1 MYDQP
6 QIDNFVEMSAD
17 LICRTFAISLPH
29 FYKKADVL
37 CHILCHITFFPVVSD
52 HATRFAFPE
61 SLCLI
66 RDVLVPGM
74 GLEPIQSKY
83 SGRF

>member
-17 LICRTFAISLPH
+17 LICSAFDL
-29 FYKKADVL
+29 L
-37 CHILCHITFFPVVSD
+37 CRILCHITFFPVVSD